1 MFRLSPVSDVIQA
14 NGRKVAVCEL
24 TCPVGLLP
32 VRIRLR
38 PQININKNIMEK
50 EIIVDEKYRTTKLF
64 DMMKVGDIYKVPFDE
79 SRHTGIKSEAV
90 RRNREARLVNKLK
103 ANMDLMFRVSKTEHP
118 GYTSIIRLK

>member
-1 MFRLSPVSDVIQA
+1 
-14 NGRKVAVCEL
+14 
-24 TCPVGLLP
+24 
-32 VRIRLR
+32 
-38 PQININKNIMEK
+38 MEK

-64 DMMKVGDIYKVPFDE
+64 DMMKVGDIYKVPFDK

-118 GYTSIIRLK
+118 GYISIIRLK